1 MSEQLNECK
10 RALVAAINAWD
21 EPEAAAKR
29 LHAEYE
35 GVMPLEDMVK
45 GAVYAAAVR
54 DRRMENIEK
63 EIADADRK
71 LAELVA
77 MREVWL
83 RGKPEVASGD

>member
-10 RALVAAINAWD
+10 RALVAAINAWE

-35 GVMPLEDMVK
+35 GVMPLEDMVT
-45 GAVYAAAVR
+45 GAKYVAGVR
-54 DRRMENIEK
+54 DAHMAKIDG
-63 EIADADRK
+63 EIAEAERR

-77 MREVWL
+77 MRDKARQA
-83 RGKPEVASGD
+83 RGGHG